1 MVFRQTPRVRPK
13 PCVRCSPGGIDVCSP
28 ALLVVLSLAVAF
40 CNGCDAQ
47 KVGRSVLSTKL
58 ATREV
63 KAAIDGGA
71 FISSQEDDAIVT
83 FRSGKLVVEKTRV
96 LLDGTEVAAFPE
108 DVTLVEVDS
117 SAGTLTITADD
128 KAVATVKLSK

>member
-1 MVFRQTPRVRPK
+1 MFARL
-13 PCVRCSPGGIDVCSP
+13 PCW
-28 ALLVVLSLAVAF
+28 LTLVVLSLAVVI
-40 CNGCDAQ
+40 CNGCGAQ
-47 KVGRSVLSTKL
+47 KVGRSVLSMKL

-83 FRSGKLVVEKTRV
+83 FGGSKLVVEKMRV
-96 LLDGTEVAAFPE
+96 LLDGKEVAALPE
-108 DVTLVEVDS
+108 DAELVEVDS
-117 SAGTLTITADD
+117 TAGTLTITADG